1 MPNIRD
7 DFGDASG
14 ERRGGGSHNLASLCG
29 DAFSLIFH
37 IHAGND
43 PGHPDDLRKSISL
56 LLQDLDKQARRS
68 GYSDEDVKATRYALC
83 ALIDETILNS
93 RWSFR
98 DKWAEQPLQ
107 SEYFGDYM
115 AGERF
120 FDLLEK
126 VRSKGRLK
134 ADLLEVFCTCLVLG
148 FQGKY
153 KMRGQDE
160 LAQITH
166 VLVEEINSYRGGLSN
181 LAFHWKVPEEVVEKQ
196 AGTIPRW
203 IWVTGIAAIAVVL
216 LVFVIFKLW
225 LGSAATDAA
234 RQMMM

>member
-1 MPNIRD
+1 MPSIRE
-7 DFGDASG
+7 DFGKSWGDRTNSG
-14 ERRGGGSHNLASLCG
+14 VQNLAGLCR

-43 PGHPDDLRKSISL
+43 PGHPEDLKKNIAL
-56 LLQDLDKQARRS
+56 LLQDLDRQAKHS
-68 GYSDEDVKATRYALC
+68 GYSEEDIKATRYALC

-93 RWSFR
+93 RWAFR

-126 VRSKGRLK
+126 VRQKGDLK
-134 ADLLEVFCTCLVLG
+134 ADLLEVFCLCLILG

-153 KMRGQDE
+153 KMGGKEALSEITRRLVDE
-160 LAQITH
+160 TNRYH
-166 VLVEEINSYRGGLSN
+166 GGLSN
-181 LAFHWKVPEEVVEKQ
+181 LALHWKIPEEMVEKP
-196 AGTIPRW
+196 ADTIPRW
-203 IWVTGIAAIAVVL
+203 VWITGISAIFAVIL
-216 LVFVIFKLW
+216 LFVIFKIW
-225 LGSAATDAA
+225 LGSAAADAA
-234 RQMMM
+234 QQLIL

>member
-1 MPNIRD
+1 MPTIRD
-7 DFGDASG
+7 DFGEAGG
-14 ERRGGGSHNLASLCG
+14 ERRSSGSHTLASLCS
-29 DAFSLIFH
+29 DAFALIFH

-43 PGHPDDLRKSISL
+43 PGHPEDLRKSIAL
-56 LLQDLDKQARRS
+56 LFQDLDKRARQS
-68 GYSDEDVKATRYALC
+68 AYSDEDIKATRYALC

-107 SEYFGDYM
+107 SEYYGDYM

-126 VRSKGRLK
+126 VRQKGRLK
-134 ADLLEVFCTCLVLG
+134 ADLLEIFCMCLILG

-153 KMRGQDE
+153 KLRGQDE
-160 LAQITH
+160 LAQMTRA
-166 VLVEEINSYRGGLSN
+166 LVEETNSYRGGLSS
-181 LAFHWKVPEEVVEKQ
+181 LAFHWKIPEEIVEKP

-203 IWVTGIAAIAVVL
+203 ILVTGIAAIAVVV
-216 LVFVIFKLW
+216 LVFVMFKIW
-225 LGSAATDAA
+225 LGSNATDAV

>member
-1 MPNIRD
+1 MPTIRED
-7 DFGDASG
+7 YGDAG
-14 ERRGGGSHNLASLCG
+14 DRRGSSVQSLAGLCG

-43 PGHPDDLRKSISL
+43 PGHPEDLRKSIAL
-56 LLQDLDKQARRS
+56 LFQDLDKQAKRS
-68 GYSDEDVKATRYALC
+68 GHSDEDIKAARYALC

-93 RWSFR
+93 RWAFR
-98 DKWAEQPLQ
+98 DKWSEQPLQ

-126 VRSKGRLK
+126 IRQKGRLK
-134 ADLLEVFCTCLVLG
+134 ADLLEIFCMCLILG

-153 KMRGQDE
+153 KLRGQDE
-160 LAQITH
+160 LAQIKH
-166 VLVEEINSYRGGLSN
+166 SLVEETNSYRGGLSG
-181 LAFHWKVPEEVVEKQ
+181 LAFHWKIPDEIVEKPSN
-196 AGTIPRW
+196 AIPRW
-203 IWVTGIAAIAVVL
+203 VWVTGIAAIVAVI
-216 LVFVIFKLW
+216 LVFAIFKIW